1 MTELKACPFC
11 GGRAIMQ
18 DRYIQA
24 ICNRKHYWVV
34 CSVCESRIHDRKN
47 MTRAITAWNTR
58 AEPSNPPLTE
68 AQIRERVGL
77 EFRHNPPPSLCA
89 EYEIVCWQGRTCYTV
104 ATFRYNEHEPC
115 WYLESVGDRIA
126 ELDGNEFM
134 REVNKGF
141 AMLADHELKGD

>member
-58 AEPSNPPLTE
+58 AEPDNPPLTE
-68 AQIRERVGL
+68 AEIRNERDGKPVWIVWLDGRIKSMWYIVGTVRWL
-77 EFRHNPPPSLCA
+77 NMDFFD
-89 EYEIVCWQGRTCYTV
+89 EYKKSDYGISWV
-104 ATFRYNEHEPC
+104 AYDHEPKQKQ
-115 WYLESVGDRIA
+115 D
-126 ELDGNEFM
+126 
-134 REVNKGF
+134 
-141 AMLADHELKGD
+141 